1 VYAFHGSARYP
12 AGCMALYYLG
22 EKVRN
27 RVLSQSLSNQHIS
40 RATGLLW
47 PVQQMLV
54 KLTNQNKA

>member
-1 VYAFHGSARYP
+1 
-12 AGCMALYYLG
+12 MALYYLG

>member
-1 VYAFHGSARYP
+1 
-12 AGCMALYYLG
+12 MALYYLG

-47 PVQQMLV
+47 PCPADASE
-54 KLTNQNKA
+54 TN